1 MSAGCDVH
9 ILSVAIGEA
18 EEEEIAECSK
28 ARLVYKVSSRPAK
41 AALLTTLDSSSTYYT
56 VHRWTH
62 RWGTNMPSELSLH
75 TGSFS
80 VEQFLEL
87 VRSHHFR
94 SNGDLNGSVFRNG

>member
-9 ILSVAIGEA
+9 ILSSAIGEA
-18 EEEEIAECSK
+18 VEEEIAECSK

-41 AALLTTLDSSSTYYT
+41 AALLTTLDSSSMHYT

-62 RWGTNMPSELSLH
+62 QWGTSELSLH
-75 TGSFS
+75 TGSFL

-87 VRSHHFR
+87 VRSHHSC